1 MKMELIQPFI
11 NAADAVLAQGLQ
23 SPMSI
28 GNLSMEQEAYRR
40 KGVAA
45 LVAITGDIEGRIV
58 FDLDPETAVRVA
70 SHFAGAE
77 LPESDDL
84 VRETVCELAN
94 QVTGNAVT
102 ALNDQ
107 GFHFRVH
114 PPVLHTSEHGPTSS
128 EDTEAL
134 VICCETDRGSVFM
147 NIALRYNDELS
158 GERAAARRVA
168 DSDLGLRTS
177 ALKSLAPG
185 VPRTLEPSINYCHLE
200 RRVRTRLRVRSS
212 SRKTCFGARYAA
224 CDLRTRQMQ
233 RRQKA
238 GPSTSLGMT
247 E

>member
-23 SPMSI
+23 APMSI

-58 FDLDPETAVRVA
+58 FDLDPQTAVRVA
-70 SHFAGAE
+70 SHFAGGE
-77 LPESDDL
+77 VRESDDL

-114 PPVLHTSEHGPTSS
+114 PPVLHTSELGPTSS

-147 NIALRYNDELS
+147 NIALRYSVELS
-158 GERAAARRVA
+158 GERAAA
-168 DSDLGLRTS
+168 
-177 ALKSLAPG
+177 
-185 VPRTLEPSINYCHLE
+185 
-200 RRVRTRLRVRSS
+200 
-212 SRKTCFGARYAA
+212 
-224 CDLRTRQMQ
+224 
-233 RRQKA
+233 A
-238 GPSTSLGMT
+238 G